1 MSVESAK
8 AFLER
13 LKTDEVFAGR
23 VVGFTDEQARM
34 AFIKNAGFTCSP
46 EDIQKAAAQVSDAVL
61 TTTADGVGMFRPD
74 THIAD
79 FPEEKS

>member
-13 LKTDEVFAGR
+13 LKTDEEFSNR
-23 VVGFTDEQARM
+23 VIGFTDEQARM
-34 AFIKNAGFTCSP
+34 AFIKKSGFTCSP
-46 EDIQKAAAQVSDAVL
+46 EDIQKAAARVSNAVL
-61 TTTADGVGMFRPD
+61 TTTADGVGTFRPD
-74 THIAD
+74 THIAA

>member
-13 LKTDEVFAGR
+13 LKTDEEFADR
-23 VVGFTDEQARM
+23 IVGFTDEQARM
-34 AFIKNAGFTCSP
+34 SFINKAGFTYSP
-46 EDIQKAAAQVSDAVL
+46 EDIQKAAAEVSNTVL